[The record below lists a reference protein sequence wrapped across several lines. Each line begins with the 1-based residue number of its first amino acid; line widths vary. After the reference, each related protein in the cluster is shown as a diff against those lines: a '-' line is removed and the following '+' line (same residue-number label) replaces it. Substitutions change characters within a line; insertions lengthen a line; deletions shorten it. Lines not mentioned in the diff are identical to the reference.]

1 MIPVGFIGLGLMGQP
16 MAVNLALSGVPL
28 IVWNR
33 TPAKLEPAVSGGAVA
48 ASNVEEV
55 FARCETII
63 LMLAT
68 PAAIDSVLGR
78 GTPRLPTRVAGKLI
92 INTGTTSPEYSSG
105 LASEI
110 CAAGGRYVEAPVSG
124 SRQQAQDSQLVAMVA
139 GEPKDIASAR
149 AWLKAICRETFDCG
163 PVPGGLKMKLAVNHF
178 MIVMVTGLVEAFHFA
193 DRAGIDCAALREVLA
208 ASPMASNVSQVK
220 ASKLVSEDWRPQATI
235 ADVLKN
241 VDLIANATAA
251 AGASSPLMR
260 TCRELYR
267 EAITLDRGG
276 LDMVAVTE
284 AFHRRSAAPDA
295 G

>member
-28 IVWNR
+28 VVWNR
-33 TPAKLEPAVSGGAVA
+33 TPTKLEPAITAGAVA
-48 ASNVEEV
+48 ATDVEEV
-55 FARCETII
+55 FAKCETII
-63 LMLAT
+63 LMLAM

-78 GTPRLPTRVAGKLI
+78 GKPQFLTKVAGKLI
-92 INTGTTSPEYSSG
+92 INTGTTSPEYSSS

-139 GEPKDIASAR
+139 GEPIDIASAD
-149 AWLKAICRETFDCG
+149 ALLKEICRETFNCG

-193 DRAGIDCAALREVLA
+193 DRAQIDCAALEKVLA

-220 ASKLVSEDWRPQATI
+220 ASKLVSEDWQPQATI
-235 ADVLKN
+235 ADVVKN
-241 VDLIANATAA
+241 IELIAEATVA
-251 AGASSPLMR
+251 AGAPSPLMR

-267 EAITLDRGG
+267 EAIVLDRGR

-284 AFHRRSAAPDA
+284 AFHQRGAAPDA